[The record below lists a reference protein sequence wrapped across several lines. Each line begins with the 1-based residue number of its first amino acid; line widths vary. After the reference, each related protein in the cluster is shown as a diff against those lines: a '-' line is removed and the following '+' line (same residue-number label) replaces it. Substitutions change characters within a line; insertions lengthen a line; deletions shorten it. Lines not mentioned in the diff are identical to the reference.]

1 MVAWVYALDSQGFFC
16 VTFDI
21 VTSVNLVVESWS
33 NLASVCIAVFV
44 IWIGPGHCADDM
56 CLGI

>member
-1 MVAWVYALDSQGFFC
+1 MYALDSQGFFC